1 MNALVWTGSILALL
15 TYYPLWKQIKSGKA
29 KQNFLTWALFCTG
42 LFCLKNSIVQHLILD
57 EFEPLLPIATYPPNQ
72 PAEGVPFYK
81 ISNIL
86 ERGHPAVMHGGCVN
100 FLDGAKRPI

>member
-42 LFCLKNSIVQHLILD
+42 LFCLKKLARSDTLFQISLTFYCQ
-57 EFEPLLPIATYPPNQ
+57 LPPTA
-72 PAEGVPFYK
+72 
-81 ISNIL
+81 
-86 ERGHPAVMHGGCVN
+86 
-100 FLDGAKRPI
+100 